1 MSDYGLKLENVNLS
15 TTILD
20 GTLAALRESEIRL
33 LTDVGTTLAE
43 MGDMAQEDRGR
54 LLEVAQDLRDMFF
67 LVVII
72 GEFNAGKSSFVN
84 ALLGDSLLPVGITP
98 TTEAIELIRFGDAPN
113 RKPTL
118 REDGIRE
125 WSHPNTGAP
134 GVALVDTPGTG
145 SVFQKHET
153 VAKSFLHR
161 SDLVIFVVSAK
172 RALAETERLYLELAK
187 NYGKKIILVVN
198 QIDLLQPK
206 EQTEVRRFIERQV
219 EELLDIRPLLF
230 MVSAKEA
237 LAASK
242 NGAVVGDPGGIETVR
257 AHLRG
262 VFNEAPPAKQKLL
275 SQLDMVDHIVADYQ
289 SGVQKKADI
298 VTADTTKVREVQ
310 RELEQQSVGLDVQL
324 REARAEIDKV
334 FEGMRQRGMNFI
346 DTNLSI
352 RLFGRAPNR
361 EKLQTDFQ
369 EVVIGRALRDINEAT
384 GGYINAVIDNSRS
397 YWRGVIERLNQ
408 LRELMDQELTGLD
421 AGVYAEQREALQDAI
436 RIAEAELKTYSTGKV
451 ASEIQHVFESNMT
464 GFQTSALAAVSGLI
478 LVILAIAPAGPVIGL
493 GAAPLALPA
502 LIIGAPVFIGGGFF
516 AVRYYRRVVGDTK
529 RDLHARIDQLEKTYH
544 ESLNDLTQKERNR
557 LAHYGKQVL
566 TPVFSRLEVLAQR
579 YAAQSAAL
587 RAHLVQISTLREG
600 IEKSR

>member
-1 MSDYGLKLENVNLS
+1 LS
-15 TTILD
+15 TTTLD

-43 MGDMAQEDRGR
+43 MGDSAQEDRGR
-54 LLEVAQDLRDMFF
+54 LLDVAQDLRDMFF

-84 ALLGDSLLPVGITP
+84 SLLGETLLPVGITP
-98 TTEAIELIRFGDAPN
+98 TTEAIELIRYGDAVN
-113 RKPTL
+113 RKPVI
-118 REDGIRE
+118 REDGTRE
-125 WSHPNTGAP
+125 WTHPNTGAP

-153 VAKSFLHR
+153 IAKSFLHR
-161 SDLVIFVVSAK
+161 SDLVIFIVSAK
-172 RALAETERLYLELAK
+172 RAFAETERIYLELAK

-230 MVSAKEA
+230 MTSAKEA
-237 LAASK
+237 LAAAK
-242 NGAVVGDPGGIETVR
+242 NGAVIGDPGGIEAVR

-275 SQLDMVDHIVADYQ
+275 AQLDMADRLVSDYQ
-289 SGVQKKADI
+289 STVQKKAGI
-298 VTADTTKVREVQ
+298 VTADTTKVREVE
-310 RELEQQSVGLDVQL
+310 RELEQQSVGLDTQL
-324 REARAEIDKV
+324 KEARAEIDKV

-352 RLFGRAPNR
+352 RLFGRSLSR
-361 EKLQTDFQ
+361 EKLQSEFQ

-384 GGYINAVIDNSRS
+384 SGYINAVIDNSRL
-397 YWRGVIERLNQ
+397 YWRSVIDRLNQ
-408 LRELMDQELTGLD
+408 LRDLMEQELTGLD
-421 AGVYAEQREALQDAI
+421 AGVYAEQRTALQDAI
-436 RIAEAELKTYSTGKV
+436 RIAEAELKSYSTGKV
-451 ASEIQHVFESNMT
+451 ASDIQNIFETNMS
-464 GFQTSALAAVSGLI
+464 GFQASALAAVGGLI
-478 LVILAIAPAGPVIGL
+478 LVILAIAPAGPVIGA
-493 GAAPLALPA
+493 GALATATLA
-502 LIIGAPVFIGGGFF
+502 FVVGAPVLLGGGFF

-557 LAHYGKQVL
+557 LTQYGKQVL

-587 RAHLVQISTLREG
+587 RAHLVQIATLREG